1 MKGLVSFL
9 SLVMLFAGAST
20 LCVRA
25 DDVGNALLLSPDALK
40 WSAAGGALAGT
51 QIVVLDGDAKK
62 AGSQYALRRKFPD
75 GFKVPP
81 HFHSGDEL
89 VTVLQGTI
97 LVGFGDAFD
106 ESKMTAMPAGSYFKI
121 PANKHHYVKSM
132 GETVVEVHGVGPQNT
147 TAVAGDGK

>member
-40 WSAAGGALAGT
+40 WSAAGGAFAGT
-51 QIVVLDGDAKK
+51 QIVVLDGDAN
-62 AGSQYALRRKFPD
+62 
-75 GFKVPP
+75 
-81 HFHSGDEL
+81 SGDEL